1 MTWEYDP
8 IFDGLTDEDIEN
20 LSKEAHY
27 RNEEVRLERNAWRV
41 AEEIAERI
49 DGAPLIGECIHSQ
62 LTPKIKDS
70 HFFNQ
75 KYIKAYQHAT
85 ATKKLSVPGH
95 HYMQK
100 QNCDT

>member
-62 LTPKIKDS
+62 LTPKIIDS

-85 ATKKLSVPGH
+85 ATKKLSVPGY